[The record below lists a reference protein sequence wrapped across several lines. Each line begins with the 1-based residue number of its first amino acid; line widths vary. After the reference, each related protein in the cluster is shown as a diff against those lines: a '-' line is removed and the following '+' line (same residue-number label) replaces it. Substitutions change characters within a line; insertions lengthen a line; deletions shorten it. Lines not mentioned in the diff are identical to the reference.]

1 MKRVVM
7 LLVGCTALLSLGG
20 MTSCGYRA
28 GGIKPAMMNGLRTFN
43 VEMFENY
50 STQPIIAMQLT
61 TALTDALQADGTYKL
76 ASPEKSDFVIRGQV
90 LSVTPHSL
98 SSDWRDSYLSSE
110 IGLKV
115 TFHYEVI
122 NRKTGKTLVSTTTNA
137 QSSYYNRDNIN
148 VQNTRDNALSYAAR
162 LAADSVVSRL
172 AGT

>member
-1 MKRVVM
+1 
-7 LLVGCTALLSLGG
+7 

-28 GGIKPAMMNGLRTFN
+28 GGIKPAMMRGLRTFH

-61 TALTDALQADGTYKL
+61 TALTDALQSDGTYRL
-76 ASPEKSDFVIRGQV
+76 ASPADSDFVIRGQV
-90 LSVTPHSL
+90 LSVTPRSL
-98 SSDWRDSYLSSE
+98 STDWRDSYLSSE

-115 TFHYEVI
+115 EFHYEVI
-122 NRKTGKTLVSTTTNA
+122 NKKTGKTLVSTTASA

-162 LAADSVVSRL
+162 LAAQSVVSRL
-172 AGT
+172 TGT

>member
-1 MKRVVM
+1 MKKVV
-7 LLVGCTALLSLGG
+7 ALLMGCAVLLPLGG

-28 GGIKPAMMNGLRTFN
+28 GGIRPAMMQGLHTFN

-50 STQPIIAMQLT
+50 STQPLIAMQLT

-76 ASPEKSDFVIRGQV
+76 ASPAKSDFVIRGQV
-90 LSVTPHSL
+90 LSVTPRSL
-98 SSDWRDSYLSSE
+98 STDWRDSYLSSE

-122 NRKTGKTLVSTTTNA
+122 NKKTGQTLVSTTASA

-162 LAADSVVSRL
+162 LAAQSVVSRL
-172 AGT
+172 AGA